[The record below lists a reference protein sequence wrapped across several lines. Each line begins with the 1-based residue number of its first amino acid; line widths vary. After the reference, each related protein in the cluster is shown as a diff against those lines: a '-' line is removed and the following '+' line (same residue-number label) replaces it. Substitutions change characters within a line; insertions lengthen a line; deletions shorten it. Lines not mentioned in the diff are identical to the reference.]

1 MNLLSCPISSQ
12 RQQISPQSPIFDE
25 DFQQNKQLS
34 IPQSLQRGSHS
45 PKEKRSLQTEE
56 QKRTSLV
63 VQWLRLQASTAGG
76 VGSIP
81 GQETKIPHAAQSS
94 QKQNKQKPVEKTF
107 VFHPSLLFS
116 IQWYFLIFKKPPCTL
131 VRKGN
136 ICVRRGSRLFNVE
149 SDKVKCPSPIRF
161 ASIP

>member
-1 MNLLSCPISSQ
+1 M
-12 RQQISPQSPIFDE
+12 
-25 DFQQNKQLS
+25 
-34 IPQSLQRGSHS
+34 
-45 PKEKRSLQTEE
+45 
-56 QKRTSLV
+56 

-81 GQETKIPHAAQSS
+81 GQKTKIPHAAQSS